1 MPKISFL
8 KNRSPIEV
16 AQGAELMKTL
26 LDAGIPVASSC
37 SGDGICAKC
46 KITIIEGLDHLSPEN
61 DAEQFLKT
69 RHKLP
74 TNVRISCQTFVQGD
88 ITIDTSY
95 W

>member
-16 AQGAELMKTL
+16 ARGAELMKAL

-37 SGDGICAKC
+37 SGDGVCAKC
-46 KITIIEGLDHLSPEN
+46 KIITVEGLDQLSPEN
-61 DAEQFLKT
+61 ETEQFLKMK
-69 RHKLP
+69 HKLA
-74 TNVRISCQTFVQGD
+74 TNIRISCQTFVHGD

>member
-1 MPKISFL
+1 M
-8 KNRSPIEV
+8 R
-16 AQGAELMKTL
+16 AL

-46 KITIIEGLDHLSPEN
+46 KINVVEGLDQLSPEN
-61 DAEQFLKT
+61 DTEQFLKMK
-69 RHKLP
+69 HKLAP
-74 TNVRISCQTFVQGD
+74 NIRISCQTFVQGD